1 MRTERMGSGVLSQR
15 PIEGRIGGERRKVS
29 AELRGLSVAKRAVV
43 AVLRKETS

>member
-1 MRTERMGSGVLSQR
+1 MGSCPRGPLKGEL
-15 PIEGRIGGERRKVS
+15 EGRGRKVS